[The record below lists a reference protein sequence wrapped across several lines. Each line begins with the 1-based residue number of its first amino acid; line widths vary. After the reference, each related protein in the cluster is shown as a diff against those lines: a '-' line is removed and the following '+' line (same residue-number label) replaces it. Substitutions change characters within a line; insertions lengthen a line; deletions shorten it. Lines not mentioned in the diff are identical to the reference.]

1 MMIEYEQR
9 YDLDEVDIS
18 KSYSVW
24 LVTIWKVLKAVI
36 LLIDTEY
43 LALSNIEQ
51 DSVFTIIIINCLIV
65 TSANSA
71 EGEVIVVSIIFV

>member
-36 LLIDTEY
+36 LLMNTEY
-43 LALSNIEQ
+43 LAFSNIEQ
-51 DSVFTIIIINCLIV
+51 DSVITIIII
-65 TSANSA
+65 SD
-71 EGEVIVVSIIFV
+71 